1 LILVFQR
8 CFCVTLIVAR
18 ARDDVYEVL
27 MAFISGNP
35 AVDRYIA
42 EDYNSVRGMSSR
54 FAATICGHVIRRQSE
69 LGITG
74 HIAEIGTFEGRFF
87 IAMALGL
94 APTERAL
101 GIDTF
106 NWPNDG
112 LLDLFHSHCARLG
125 LARDRY
131 VAIKGNARDLT
142 TDDIRKTL
150 GGHKLAAQASNEKVR
165 FWHLDGDH
173 SREHLTA
180 DLDLAE
186 ATLHPQ
192 GIICLDDMLHPGY
205 PLLVVAVYEWLER
218 HPDWRVLCVIDREDI
233 VAAAKFMLCH
243 KDVVPLFEQDLMDT
257 FKAQHFVLGSEWER
271 YFCVVLTP
279 HPRLAEV
286 D

>member
-1 LILVFQR
+1 MT
-8 CFCVTLIVAR
+8 FC
-18 ARDDVYEVL
+18 
-27 MAFISGNP
+27 SGNP

-42 EDYNSVRGMSSR
+42 EGYDSVRGMSSA
-54 FAATICGHVIRRQSE
+54 FAATICGHVIRRQSD
-69 LGITG
+69 LGIKG

-94 APTERAL
+94 APGEHAL

-106 NWPNDG
+106 DWPNAG

-125 LARDRY
+125 LARERY
-131 VAIKGNARDLT
+131 TAIKANIRDLSV
-142 TDDIRKTL
+142 DDIRKAL
-150 GGHKLAAQASNEKVR
+150 GGQQSGQQASEQKVR

-173 SREHLTA
+173 SREQLL
-180 DLDLAE
+180 LDMALAE

-205 PLLVVAVYEWLER
+205 PLLIVAVHEWLER
-218 HPDWRVLCVIDREDI
+218 HPDWRVLCVIDRADI
-233 VAAAKFMLCH
+233 VAPAKFLSCH
-243 KDVVPLFEQDLMDT
+243 ADMVPLFEQDLMDT
-257 FKAQHFVLGSEWER
+257 FKGQHWVLGSEWER

-279 HPRLAEV
+279 EPRIAEV

>member
-1 LILVFQR
+1 
-8 CFCVTLIVAR
+8 
-18 ARDDVYEVL
+18 
-27 MAFISGNP
+27 MSGNP

-42 EDYNSVRGMSSR
+42 EGYETVRGMSSR
-54 FAATICGHVIRRQSE
+54 FAATICGHIIRRQTE

-94 APTERAL
+94 APGERAL

-125 LARDRY
+125 LARERY
-131 VAIKGNARDLT
+131 IGDQGQCARSRRDDVERRSVAAHALLASRRRSFARGAH
-142 TDDIRKTL
+142 R
-150 GGHKLAAQASNEKVR
+150 R
-165 FWHLDGDH
+165 
-173 SREHLTA
+173 SRSRG
-180 DLDLAE
+180 

-233 VAAAKFMLCH
+233 VAAAKFVLCH

-279 HPRLAEV
+279 KPRIFSV
-286 D
+286 G

>member
-1 LILVFQR
+1 V
-8 CFCVTLIVAR
+8 IVAR
-18 ARDDVYEVL
+18 ARNDVHSGTRSVT
-27 MAFISGNP
+27 FRSGNA

-42 EDYNSVRGMSSR
+42 QGYDSVRGMSSA

-94 APTERAL
+94 APGERAL

-106 NWPNDG
+106 DWPNHG
-112 LLDLFHSHCARLG
+112 LWDLFHAHCARHG
-125 LARDRY
+125 LARERY
-131 VAIKGNARDLT
+131 TAIKANVRSLT
-142 TDDIRKTL
+142 AQNIVKAL
-150 GGHKLAAQASNEKVR
+150 GGPALGGKVR
-165 FWHLDGDH
+165 FWHLDGEH
-173 SREHLTA
+173 SREALLA
-180 DLDLAE
+180 DLALAE

-192 GIICLDDMLHPGY
+192 GVICLDDMLHPGY
-205 PLLVVAVYEWLER
+205 PLLVVAVHEWLER
-218 HPDWRVLCVIDREDI
+218 HPDWRVLAVIDREDI
-233 VAAAKFMLCH
+233 VAAAKFLLCH

-257 FKAQHFVLGSEWER
+257 FKAQHWVLGSEWER

-279 HPRLAEV
+279 RPRIAEV

>member
-1 LILVFQR
+1 MTFR
-8 CFCVTLIVAR
+8 
-18 ARDDVYEVL
+18 
-27 MAFISGNP
+27 SGNP
-35 AVDRYIA
+35 AVDRYITQGY
-42 EDYNSVRGMSSR
+42 DTVRGMSSR
-54 FAATICGHVIRRQSE
+54 FAATISGHVIRRQSE

-94 APTERAL
+94 APGEHAL

-106 NWPNDG
+106 IWPNDG
-112 LLDLFHSHCARLG
+112 LLDLFHSHCARHG
-125 LARDRY
+125 LARERY
-131 VAIKGNARDLT
+131 TAHKGNVRDLAP
-142 TDDIRKTL
+142 DDIRKTL
-150 GGHKLAAQASNEKVR
+150 GGPVR
-165 FWHLDGDH
+165 FWHVDGDH

-180 DLDLAE
+180 DLDLAA
-186 ATLHPQ
+186 ATLHPR

-205 PLLVVAVYEWLER
+205 PLLVVAVHEWMER

-233 VAAAKFMLCH
+233 VAAAKFMICH
-243 KDVVPLFEQDLMDT
+243 QDVVALFEQDLMDT
-257 FKAQHFVLGSEWER
+257 FKPQHFVLGSEWER

>member
-1 LILVFQR
+1 MT
-8 CFCVTLIVAR
+8 FC
-18 ARDDVYEVL
+18 
-27 MAFISGNP
+27 SGNP
-35 AVDRYIA
+35 VVDRYIA
-42 EDYNSVRGMSSR
+42 EGYDTVRGMSSA

-69 LGITG
+69 LGIKG

-94 APTERAL
+94 ADGERAL

-106 NWPNDG
+106 TWPNDG
-112 LLDLFHSHCARLG
+112 LLDLFHSHCARHG
-125 LARDRY
+125 LARERY
-131 VAIKGNARDLT
+131 TAFKGDVRALCA
-142 TDDIRKTL
+142 DDIGTMLCK
-150 GGHKLAAQASNEKVR
+150 HQLASQAAHEQKRASQASHEKVR
-165 FWHLDGDH
+165 FWHVDGDH
-173 SREHLTA
+173 SRESLTA
-180 DLDLAE
+180 DLDLAA

-243 KDVVPLFEQDLMDT
+243 KDVVPHFEQDLMDT

-279 HPRLAEV
+279 KPRLAQV

>member
-1 LILVFQR
+1 M
-8 CFCVTLIVAR
+8 FC
-18 ARDDVYEVL
+18 
-27 MAFISGNP
+27 SGNP

-42 EDYNSVRGMSSR
+42 EGYATVRGMSSA

-69 LGITG
+69 LGIAG
-74 HIAEIGTFEGRFF
+74 HIAEISTFEGRFF

-94 APTERAL
+94 APGERAL

-106 NWPNDG
+106 NWPNEG
-112 LLDLFHSHCARLG
+112 LWDLFHSHCARLG

-131 VAIKGNARDLT
+131 TAIKANVRDLAPA
-142 TDDIRKTL
+142 DIAKAL
-150 GGHKLAAQASNEKVR
+150 GGQQPGQEASGQKVR

-173 SREHLTA
+173 SRVALLA
-180 DLDLAE
+180 DLALAE

-192 GIICLDDMLHPGY
+192 GMICLDDMLHPGY
-205 PLLVVAVYEWLER
+205 PLLVVAVHEWLER
-218 HPDWRVLCVIDREDI
+218 HPDWRVLAVIDREDI
-233 VAAAKFMLCH
+233 VAAAKFLLCH

-257 FKAQHFVLGSEWER
+257 FKAQHWVLGSEWER

-279 HPRLAEV
+279 HPRIAQV

>member
-1 LILVFQR
+1 VF
-8 CFCVTLIVAR
+8 C
-18 ARDDVYEVL
+18 
-27 MAFISGNP
+27 SGNP

-42 EDYNSVRGMSSR
+42 EGYETVRGMSSA

-69 LGITG
+69 LGIAG

-87 IAMALGL
+87 IAMAVGL
-94 APTERAL
+94 APGERAL

-106 NWPNDG
+106 NWPNEG
-112 LLDLFHSHCARLG
+112 LWDLFHSHCARLG

-131 VAIKGNARDLT
+131 TAIKANVRDLAPA
-142 TDDIRKTL
+142 DIAKAL
-150 GGHKLAAQASNEKVR
+150 GGQQPGQEASGQKVR

-173 SREHLTA
+173 SRVALLA
-180 DLDLAE
+180 DLALAE

-192 GIICLDDMLHPGY
+192 GMICLDDMLHPGY
-205 PLLVVAVYEWLER
+205 PLLVVAVHEWLER
-218 HPDWRVLCVIDREDI
+218 HPDWRVLAVIDREDI
-233 VAAAKFMLCH
+233 VAAAKFLLCH

-257 FKAQHFVLGSEWER
+257 FKAQHWVLGSEWER

-279 HPRLAEV
+279 HPRIAQV

>member
-1 LILVFQR
+1 
-8 CFCVTLIVAR
+8 
-18 ARDDVYEVL
+18 
-27 MAFISGNP
+27 MAFSSGNP

-42 EDYNSVRGMSSR
+42 EGYETVRGMSSA

-94 APTERAL
+94 VDGERAL

-106 NWPNDG
+106 NWPNEG
-112 LLDLFHSHCARLG
+112 LLDLFHSHCSRLG
-125 LARDRY
+125 LPRERY
-131 VAIKGNARDLT
+131 TAIKADARDLSAE
-142 TDDIRKTL
+142 DISRRL
-150 GGHKLAAQASNEKVR
+150 GGPVR

-173 SREHLTA
+173 ARDQLIA

-186 ATLHPQ
+186 ATLHRQ

-205 PLLVVAVYEWLER
+205 PLLIVAVHEWLER
-218 HPDWRVLCVIDREDI
+218 HPDWRVLCVIDRADI
-233 VAAAKFMLCH
+233 VAAAKFLLCR
-243 KDVVPLFEQDLMDT
+243 KDVVPLFDQDLMDI
-257 FKAQHFVLGSEWER
+257 FKAQHWVLGSEWER

-279 HPRLAEV
+279 HPRIAVV